1 MNCVEWEERV
11 ALYAGGD
18 LPAEEAAG
26 VERHLG
32 ECAGCQVFASGMR
45 QALETLRE
53 AHAEMP
59 AEAHF
64 AAVRARVVERI
75 ASPRRAIWWYA
86 AAAAATVILALAVRF
101 EWQPVPPDPVAVV
114 QVPAPPAG
122 ALAIPKRP
130 GRVIRRAGIH
140 HAGIRRPRTEQVMIR
155 LVTDDPDVVIYWIAD
170 QKGD

>member
-18 LPAEEAAG
+18 LAAEEAAG

-45 QALETLRE
+45 QALETMRE
-53 AHAEMP
+53 AHREIP
-59 AEAHF
+59 VEAHF
-64 AAVRARVVERI
+64 AAVRARVMERI

-86 AAAAATVILALAVRF
+86 AAAAAILIMVLAVRF

-114 QVPAPPAG
+114 QAPAPPAG
-122 ALAIPKRP
+122 ALVIPKRP
-130 GRVIRRAGIH
+130 ERVIRR
-140 HAGIRRPRTEQVMIR
+140 PKTKQVMIR
-155 LVTDDPDVVIYWIAD
+155 LVTDDPDVVIYWIAE